1 MPKHINNR
9 FDWIEIKP
17 SKLEKKTKLGGVK
30 EILKSVQWTNNYEQK
45 LPIQK
50 IDLNKFSQ

>member
-45 LPIQK
+45 LPIPK
-50 IDLNKFSQ
+50 DRFK